1 MAVDAVDPAWFANLE
16 TAIGGVVIGL
26 GAILGFVW
34 HILRRIDRLGSRVM
48 ALEQGLTEHKTN
60 TEKVVQAL
68 SESQQAIAG
77 RVATIQADIAGLP
90 KRAEFEDKMERFATR
105 VESFI
110 LRALPTQ
117 IGR

>member
-1 MAVDAVDPAWFANLE
+1 MAVDAVDPVWFANLE
-16 TAIGGVVIGL
+16 TAISGIVIGL

-77 RVATIQADIAGLP
+77 KVATIQIDIADLP
-90 KRAEFEDKMERFATR
+90 KRAEFEDKLERFATR
-105 VESFI
+105 VEGFI
-110 LRALPTQ
+110 FRVLPNTA
-117 IGR
+117 GR